1 MSNIEEL
8 SSRYNYKLLE
18 HAPPNIR
25 GDIDQILADIIYHK
39 VKIDSYEELTRWL
52 DMQDYH
58 IDENIDSLKD
68 IYLGA
73 KLLIK
78 HMNKGSNI
86 IIAGDRDCDGIT
98 ATYTIYYSLL
108 NIFNYPRNKVR
119 YIINRRKSEN
129 GISKYIV
136 DTILGF
142 KQDNLVDL
150 VITVDHGS
158 RDELAYQ
165 ILKKHNIDILVTDHH
180 TVVEDDYPTS
190 ADVFINPHRKDST
203 YPRTISGC
211 QVALLLMLATYKSM
225 YGKLDDDKF
234 IKLVSISALS
244 IISDVMPLN
253 NLYNRNMLKLGI
265 NNISKYVD
273 TFWRSIKSALLIPAT
288 VSVDDLSYKVAPLIN
303 TANRTHHEDLGMLAI
318 GAEGLDTSMGYIV
331 ELDDLSNKRR
341 AVTFTAQ
348 ANVVKDIDITKY
360 PYSIVTVIDTD
371 YAVNG
376 IIAARLGES
385 YNLPSVCFLDEGDI
399 LNGSARAILPK
410 LSLMAILDRI
420 AKEDDT
426 ILLKYGG
433 HASACGCSILK
444 SNLDKFKA
452 LFDKYSKI
460 EIDKLSIDKS
470 IAIDAIVDSRDINL
484 VLAYLIERAGPYG
497 KDFDKPNLLSILTI
511 DRIVLKNT
519 YLGIYFTNG
528 IRCDNYLDS
537 VSWQYNNLQ
546 PKDMVVVVYNL
557 SLVNKKGMILLDMSI
572 LDLHKI

>member
-8 SSRYNYKLLE
+8 ASRYNYKLLE

-25 GDIDQILADIIYHK
+25 GDVDQILADIIYHR
-39 VKIDSYEELTRWL
+39 VKINSYEEMTKWL
-52 DMQDYH
+52 YMQDYH

-68 IYLGA
+68 IYLGS
-73 KLLIK
+73 KLLIE

-98 ATYTIYYSLL
+98 ATYTVYYSLV
-108 NIFNYPRNKVR
+108 NIFNYPRDKVR

-165 ILKKHNIDILVTDHH
+165 ILKKHSIDVLVTDHH
-180 TVVEDDYPTS
+180 TVVEDDYPKS
-190 ADVFINPHRKDST
+190 ADVFINPHRKDSR
-203 YPRTISGC
+203 YSRTISGC
-211 QVALLLMLATYKSM
+211 QVALLLMLATYKAM
-225 YGKLDDDKF
+225 YGKLDEDKF

-253 NLYNRNMLKLGI
+253 NLYNRNMLKLGM
-265 NNISKYVD
+265 NNINKYVD

-288 VSVDDLSYKVAPLIN
+288 VSVDDLTYKVAALIN

-318 GAEGLDTSMGYIV
+318 SAEGLDASMGYIV

-341 AVTFTAQ
+341 TVTFAAQ
-348 ANVVKDIDITKY
+348 ANVANDIDISKY
-360 PYSIVTVIDTD
+360 PSSIVTVIDTS

-385 YNLPSVCFLDEGDI
+385 YNLPSVCFLNEGDI

-410 LSLMAILDRI
+410 LSLMAILDSI

-444 SNLDKFKA
+444 SNLDRFKC

-470 IAIDAIVDSRDINL
+470 IAIDAIVESKDINL
-484 VLAYLIERAGPYG
+484 VLAYLIDRAGPYG
-497 KDFDKPNLLSILTI
+497 KDFDKPTLLSILTI
-511 DRIVLKNT
+511 DRVVLKNT
-519 YLGIYFTNG
+519 YLGIYFSNG

-537 VSWQYNNLQ
+537 VSWEYTNLQ
-546 PKDMVVVVYNL
+546 PKDKVIVVYNL